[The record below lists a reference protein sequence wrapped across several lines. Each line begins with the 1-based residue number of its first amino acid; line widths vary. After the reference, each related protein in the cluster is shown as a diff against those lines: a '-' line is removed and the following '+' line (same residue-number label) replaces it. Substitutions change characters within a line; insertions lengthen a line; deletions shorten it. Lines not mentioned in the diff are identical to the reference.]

1 MHMRQ
6 IQIQIDNG
14 KIQIQKQIQIE
25 NGKTTW
31 KTSEEAQSMSL
42 CAGSSCFPTTRI
54 KSDISL
60 SAYKL
65 AIFVTTW
72 KKIDMHSN
80 CPSLLLKNTIFRVC
94 SGHLTGVVHVDNG
107 GGHWVWSL
115 RRALNS
121 FHTIWYPKH
130 HRQCNTTSICQPKYS
145 LPRHHIHL
153 PYPPHPKHQSTS
165 NLATKAHT
173 CHSRHSLFRRL
184 PLSPSSPSSSCMYH
198 VMAYFLLKMV

>member
-1 MHMRQ
+1 M
-6 IQIQIDNG
+6 
-14 KIQIQKQIQIE
+14 
-25 NGKTTW
+25 
-31 KTSEEAQSMSL
+31 L
-42 CAGSSCFPTTRI
+42 Y
-54 KSDISL
+54 L
-60 SAYKL
+60 
-65 AIFVTTW
+65 
-72 KKIDMHSN
+72 N
-80 CPSLLLKNTIFRVC
+80 CPILLLKSCKNTIFCVQFY
-94 SGHLTGVVHVDNG
+94 LTGVVHVDNR

-115 RRALNS
+115 RRALSSIHIISKVPPPPYQSKLNG
-121 FHTIWYPKH
+121 
-130 HRQCNTTSICQPKYS
+130 NTTSVCQPKYS

>member
-1 MHMRQ
+1 
-6 IQIQIDNG
+6 
-14 KIQIQKQIQIE
+14 
-25 NGKTTW
+25 
-31 KTSEEAQSMSL
+31 MSL

-121 FHTIWYPKH
+121 IHIISKVPPPPYQSKLNG
-130 HRQCNTTSICQPKYS
+130 NTTSVCQPKYS

-165 NLATKAHT
+165 NLGTKAHT

-184 PLSPSSPSSSCMYH
+184 PLSPSSPSSSWMCIMLWH
-198 VMAYFLLKMV
+198 ISF